1 MVFGKSSTT
10 ARHSRAPWSMIT
22 GAVLMASAAGV
33 VAALPPAPANADFQE
48 HNLDKVEL
56 GRLLFFDKIL
66 SGNRN
71 TSCATCHHT
80 LADTGDGL
88 SLPVGEGGKGL
99 GMTRDTGSGLDAIH
113 ERVPRNAPPVFN
125 LGHNSFTVMFRDGRV
140 EEDPS
145 QPGGFLSP
153 AGDQLPD
160 GLESALAVQA
170 MFPVTSPTEMA
181 GQSLEKGKKWE
192 NPVAEAAAAG
202 DLAGENGVWALLA
215 ARLQANRDY
224 VKLFKK
230 AYLGEI
236 RKARDITFVHAANAI
251 AAFEATAWRADNS
264 PFDRF
269 LRGERNAM
277 SGKAKQGM
285 RLFYGKAGCAR
296 CHSGPF
302 QTDLSYHA
310 IGIPQIGNG
319 KGDGLNGHD
328 DFGREQVTGDSVDRY
343 RFLTST
349 LRNVDLTGPWGH
361 DGAYNT
367 LEGVVRHHLQPVES
381 LDGYD
386 TTQAVLPSRPDLD
399 AIDFEVHEDL
409 DSRAALAAAAAVDI
423 QPVHLNDYQV
433 AAILDFLHALTDPAS
448 LDLRSDTPMSVPS
461 GLPVAD

>member
-423 QPVHLNDYQV
+423 QPVHLSDYQV